1 MSDADRDELAERV
14 AQLEQVVASQQQALR
29 RLLPDPDRRDVLKG
43 VGGAIVGGAGVF
55 AATGGASG
63 QATDDGSAGNV
74 GTPDRTQDVW
84 LDQLFD
90 ANDNEILNVDPGE
103 PVNAQ
108 PRNWVFSE
116 INGGGPIVDGDGIA
130 REQYLIANGAGDP
143 ADADADDLIY
153 EEEA

>member
-1 MSDADRDELAERV
+1 MSDADREDLAARV

-29 RLLPDPDRRDVLKG
+29 KLLPGRRDVLKG
-43 VGGAIVGGAGVF
+43 IGGAVAGGVGVY
-55 AATGGASG
+55 AATGSASA
-63 QATDDGSAGNV
+63 QSTDDESAGNV
-74 GTPDRTQDVW
+74 GTPDRSQDVW

-108 PRNWVFSE
+108 GRNWVFSE
-116 INGGGPIVDGDGIA
+116 INGGGPVSDGDGTE
-130 REQYLIANGAGDP
+130 RQFWVIANGASDP
-143 ADADADDLIY
+143 TGADPEDIIL